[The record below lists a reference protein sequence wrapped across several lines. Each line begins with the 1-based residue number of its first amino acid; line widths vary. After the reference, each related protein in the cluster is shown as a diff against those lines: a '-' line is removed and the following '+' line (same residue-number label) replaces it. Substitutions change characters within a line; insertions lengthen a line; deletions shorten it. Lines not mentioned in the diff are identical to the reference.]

1 MYWLKLEGFD
11 DAVKEAWTCDQEIS
25 DPFKRL
31 DALFRNAAESLQAW
45 GQKKTGNIKLQLGMA
60 NSLIFHLDAAQE
72 RRALSAGERWLRSTL
87 KQVVL
92 GLASLE
98 RTMARQRSRVR
109 WLREGDVN
117 TKLFHSVAN
126 GRRIKNFIPS
136 LRVGDE
142 IITEQDRKVEAFSD
156 AYGDLLGS
164 ITTSQ
169 QTIDLG
175 AIGVQAANLQE
186 LDEMFTE

>member
-1 MYWLKLEGFD
+1 
-11 DAVKEAWTCDQEIS
+11 
-25 DPFKRL
+25 
-31 DALFRNAAESLQAW
+31 
-45 GQKKTGNIKLQLGMA
+45 
-60 NSLIFHLDAAQE
+60 
-72 RRALSAGERWLRSTL
+72 
-87 KQVVL
+87 
-92 GLASLE
+92 
-98 RTMARQRSRVR
+98 
-109 WLREGDVN
+109 LREGDVN

-156 AYGDLLGS
+156 AYGDLLGP